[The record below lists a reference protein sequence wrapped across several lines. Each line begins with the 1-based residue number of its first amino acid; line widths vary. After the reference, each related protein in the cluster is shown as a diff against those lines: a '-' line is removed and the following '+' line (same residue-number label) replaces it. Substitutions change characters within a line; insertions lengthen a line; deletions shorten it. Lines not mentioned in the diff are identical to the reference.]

1 MSYQEQY
8 ATVRTPFGEPG
19 PYYDALGHRG
29 TDYPCGAGEPVYAYS
44 NFVVEYVG
52 SSGGLGGVMGLRIPN
67 GYAGWA
73 HIVPALSEGASGGP
87 GTIIGYAAGSGDDH
101 GTAWTGPHIHTTF
114 SPVSAQNAA
123 LGVRPLQD
131 PAPII
136 AEYIGMTGT
145 AASGVT
151 GANDASLRSV
161 QGDGITYWEPT
172 GDLAKRIG
180 SALIAVGALPS
191 DYANYNDGD
200 PGKVWREGVQ
210 TALVQFGYWNG
221 TPDGLLGLHGLASVQ
236 TFARDHGGYTFD
248 IDSDPQINSWTCFA
262 AGVESLVAPQS
273 VAEPVPAPVVE
284 AAPSPAIEPVS
295 EPANTEPSYSEPAD
309 IPDVQAPTES
319 ATPPADVA
327 PVETV
332 TAPSEPVS
340 EPQTYRPINQGDI
353 MALDSIPNVTVA
365 DGALG
370 EIIDDPKARRR
381 VYSVWVIIGLT
392 LQALT
397 GGVIAG
403 AAAAV
408 AAVSAGW
415 TVWLVVGAAVF
426 AGIAGAY
433 VALTPQVATLARANV
448 KK

>member
-136 AEYIGMTGT
+136 GEYIGMTGT

-172 GDLAKRIG
+172 GDLAKEIG
-180 SALIAVGALPS
+180 VELIRCGALPA
-191 DYANYNDGD
+191 DYADHNDGD
-200 PGKVWREGVQ
+200 PGKVWREGNQ
-210 TALVQFGYWNG
+210 NALIQYGYWTG
-221 TPDGLLGLHGLASVQ
+221 TPDGLLGLHNLAGVQ
-236 TFARDHGGYTFD
+236 NLAHDHGEYTGD
-248 IDSDPQINSWTCFA
+248 IDSDPQINSWRGFL
-262 AGVESLVAPQS
+262 AGLRALNPAPAETVAP
-273 VAEPVPAPVVE
+273 EPAPVVE
-284 AAPSPAIEPVS
+284 PTAPVEVIPEPSPTV
-295 EPANTEPSYSEPAD
+295 
-309 IPDVQAPTES
+309 TES
-319 ATPPADVA
+319 APIA
-327 PVETV
+327 PVEPEPIAVVATE
-332 TAPSEPVS
+332 PEQPVS
-340 EPQTYRPINQGDI
+340 IRPINEGDK
-353 MALDSIPNVTVA
+353 MTLQDAIPAVTVA

-370 EIIDDPKARRR
+370 EIIDSPKARRQI
-381 VYSVWVIIGLT
+381 YSVWVVIGLT

-408 AAVSAGW
+408 AAVAAGW
-415 TVWLVVGAAVF
+415 SFWLVVGVAVF